1 MNHTLTIN
9 QAARMAAAL
18 PEAAAALRP
27 TAGLDFLAM
36 ASRLQA
42 GSPGLPVNAGSSVPP
57 AAAAPEAKEAPDP
70 ASLEAYRE
78 ALWEKISQLPMS
90 ASSKIT
96 SVSVRISD
104 AGLEAMRAD
113 PDYEAWVLDTL
124 ARDFQYENPWVSLC
138 GGGYVVHSFG
148 ASRES
153 YHAESWYPEYQDG
166 HGASLFGE
174 KSADS
179 FWLRRAE
186 RQEEYM
192 ELQRKAAAKRR
203 LMMKLRQGIPLSA
216 AELLMGLI

>member
-42 GSPGLPVNAGSSVPP
+42 GSPGLSVSAGSSAP
-57 AAAAPEAKEAPDP
+57 AAVARAEAAPDP
-70 ASLEAYRE
+70 GSLEAYRE

-104 AGLEAMRAD
+104 AGLEAMRED

-138 GGGYVVHSFG
+138 GGGYVIHSFG

-166 HGASLFGE
+166 RGDTLFGE